1 MRAFL
6 PAPSE
11 HSALYHPRLDY
22 PPAPVPSAKKAQK
35 DQYTLLDLYASTR
48 NIRLLTPSSLNAS
61 FNFSCGT
68 TLPDET
74 WEVLAHTSEIVLFG
88 VSSITPTIFL
98 GFWES
103 KGKKRY
109 LIKLRAKKK
118 YFFQYKAL

>member
-1 MRAFL
+1 MGAFL

-22 PPAPVPSAKKAQK
+22 PPAPVPPVKKAQK
-35 DQYTLLDLYASTR
+35 DQYTLLDLYASSR

-61 FNFSCGT
+61 FSFTCSK

-74 WEVLAHTSEIVLFG
+74 WEVLACTTELSLFG
-88 VSSITPTIFL
+88 TSSITPTVFP

-103 KGKKRY
+103 RGKS
-109 LIKLRAKKK
+109 AT
-118 YFFQYKAL
+118 

>member
-11 HSALYHPRLDY
+11 YSALYHPGLDY
-22 PPAPVPSAKKAQK
+22 APALVPPAKKTQK

-61 FNFSCGT
+61 FNFSCGK
-68 TLPDET
+68 TLPDKT
-74 WEVLAHTSEIVLFG
+74 WEVLACTTELALFG
-88 VSSITPTIFL
+88 ASSITPTVFP

-103 KGKKRY
+103 RGKS
-109 LIKLRAKKK
+109 AT
-118 YFFQYKAL
+118 